1 MTLLF
6 LNLGGGEVV
15 LVVLVTLMFFGSKN
29 IPTIARSLGKAMREL
44 QDATDGIKREI
55 EQSAQPVKQQMDQM
69 HQEWNKTVDKVK
81 KEVENG
87 AEAAKEKNGEE

>member
-69 HQEWNKTVDKVK
+69 HHEWNKTVDTVK
-81 KEVENG
+81 KEVEES
-87 AEAAKEKNGEE
+87 AETVKETELEK